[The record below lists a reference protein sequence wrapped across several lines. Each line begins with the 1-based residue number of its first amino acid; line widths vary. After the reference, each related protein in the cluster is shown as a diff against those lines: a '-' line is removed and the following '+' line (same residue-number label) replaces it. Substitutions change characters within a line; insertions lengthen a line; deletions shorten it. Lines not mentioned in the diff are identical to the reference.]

1 VKRAVY
7 PGSFDPITFGHL
19 DILNRASRIF
29 DEVTVLIMNNINKD
43 YFFNWKERLSMAK
56 EAIKKYSNVKAE
68 MFDGLLVEYARKNE
82 ITILVRGLRAVSDFE
97 YELQMA
103 HMNKAMCPNLETVF
117 LMTDSKYSFISSTIV
132 REVAKFGGD
141 VSPWVPEYVVRAF
154 KKKHG

>member
-1 VKRAVY
+1 MKRAVY

>member
-1 VKRAVY
+1 MKRAVY

-68 MFDGLLVEYARKNE
+68 MFNGLLVEYTRKNE